1 MSATEATADTRLDVI
16 DALLRA
22 AGTGLGRTAIMKCL
36 YALQE
41 VEGLPLGYR
50 FGLYTYGPYDA
61 QVLNDLAYAEALG
74 RVTARLTTFANGHQG
89 YLYRVTGNKE
99 VALDERARAAVER
112 VAKTFA
118 PRTAGELEMVS
129 TILFV
134 DRHHLRAG
142 RKVELDKL
150 VAEVRAIKPH
160 LTDERIR
167 SEIENLRKLGYLK
180 AVA

>member
-1 MSATEATADTRLDVI
+1 MSATEATVDRRLDVI

-22 AGTGLGRTAIMKCL
+22 AGKELGRTAIMKCL
-36 YALQE
+36 YVLQE

-74 RVTARLTTFANGHQG
+74 RVTSRLTTFPNGHQG
-89 YLYRVTGNKE
+89 YLYRAAGNRDT
-99 VALDERARAAVER
+99 ALDDETRAAVER
-112 VAKTFA
+112 VAARFA
-118 PRTAGELEMVS
+118 HRTAGELETVS

-160 LTDERIR
+160 LTDEQIR
-167 SEIENLRKLGYLK
+167 SEIENLRQLGYLK